1 MIYSIKRTRR
11 QNKNTTLLGGKE
23 NPSAS
28 SRRDFVREFAP
39 SDELPTGKDGA
50 MLRTQ
55 RHSSPG
61 EIPRTS
67 RQEKKKKQDNI
78 TRLS

>member
-1 MIYSIKRTRR
+1 MIYSIKRTSH
-11 QNKNTTLLGGKE
+11 QNEKTPPYWVVKI
-23 NPSAS
+23 
-28 SRRDFVREFAP
+28 VREFAP

-55 RHSSPG
+55 RHTSPG

-67 RQEKKKKQDNI
+67 RQNEKIPPSRDV
-78 TRLS
+78 LLFW